1 MNSFT
6 TNKGNLTPNQAK
18 LKIVNFCNYQ
28 ERCQA
33 EVKDKLYTYGL
44 NTSDVNEFLA
54 FAVSEGL
61 VNEERFAIL
70 FAGGKFRQK
79 KWGRLKIKREL
90 KQKQISD
97 YCIKKA
103 LLEIDDEKYIEHL
116 ESIAEKYSRTLK
128 DKLNYI
134 KNQKVMKHLLSKG
147 YEMDLIQDYIK
158 GLK

>member
-1 MNSFT
+1 MES
-6 TNKGNLTPNQAK
+6 KKENLTPNQAK

-33 EVKDKLYTYGL
+33 EVKEKLYGYGL
-44 NTSDVNEFLA
+44 NTTDVNELLA
-54 FAVSEGL
+54 YTVSEGL

-97 YCIKKA
+97 YSIKKA
-103 LLEIDDEKYIEHL
+103 LLEIDDDKYIEHL
-116 ESIAEKYSRTLK
+116 QSIAEKYYNSLK
-128 DKLNYI
+128 DKLKYI
-134 KNQKVMKHLLSKG
+134 KHQKVIKHLVSKG

-158 GLK
+158 ELKEK